1 MSEQGGAPEEMSLS
15 DAEIVKG
22 AYDNQMSAGHTP
34 DTALNLATT
43 VYLQR
48 HPFETVESARQIVS
62 VTVAVIKK
70 PAH

>member
-1 MSEQGGAPEEMSLS
+1 MLEQNGALEHMSSE

-22 AYDNQMSAGHTP
+22 AYDNQISAGHSP

-48 HPFETVESARQIVS
+48 HPFEVVEAARQIVS
-62 VTVAVIKK
+62 VTVAKVYG
-70 PAH
+70 AAG